1 MNDPRLPRRLF
12 AGVIAA
18 LALTSCSLLD
28 PKEDAVPTKTID
40 KSAQTDPAPVRKR
53 THGLPADAEVLWF
66 SGTLGSG
73 APGPSTYWV
82 DARVTTTQ
90 QAVDELRALCPDGTA
105 GAPDVV
111 DELARELGEEDYV
124 ECPAAAA
131 EIAVDGWETR
141 VWLARTSPV
150 MVITLVG
157 QG

>member
-1 MNDPRLPRRLF
+1 MSDPRLPRRAI
-12 AGVIAA
+12 AGMIAA

-28 PKEDAVPTKTID
+28 PQEDTVPTKTID

-53 THGLPADAEVLWF
+53 TRGLPEDAEVLWF
-66 SGTLGSG
+66 SGTLGTG

-82 DARVTTTQ
+82 DARVTATP
-90 QAVDELRALCPDGTA
+90 QAIDELRALCPDGTA
-105 GAPDVV
+105 SAPEVV
-111 DELARELGEEDYV
+111 DELARELDGEDYE
-124 ECPAAAA
+124 ECPAAAG

>member
-1 MNDPRLPRRLF
+1 MNDPRPSRRVI

-28 PKEDAVPTKTID
+28 PKEGAMPTKTID

-53 THGLPADAEVLWF
+53 TQGLPEDVEVLWF

-82 DARVTTTQ
+82 DARVATTQ
-90 QAVDELRALCPDGTA
+90 QAIDELRALCPDGTA

-111 DELARELGEEDYV
+111 DELVQELDGEDYID
-124 ECPAAAA
+124 CPAAAA

-150 MVITLVG
+150 MVISLVG

>member
-1 MNDPRLPRRLF
+1 MNDPRLPRRVI

-28 PKEDAVPTKTID
+28 PEEGTVPTKTID
-40 KSAQTDPAPVRKR
+40 RSAQTDPAPVRKR
-53 THGLPADAEVLWF
+53 THGLPEDAEVLWF

-82 DARVTTTQ
+82 DARVTTTE
-90 QAVDELRALCPDGTA
+90 QALAELRALCPDGTE

-111 DELARELGEEDYV
+111 AELAQELDGEDYV
-124 ECPAAAA
+124 DCPASAA
-131 EIAVDGWETR
+131 EIAADGWETR
-141 VWLARTSPV
+141 VWLARSSPV